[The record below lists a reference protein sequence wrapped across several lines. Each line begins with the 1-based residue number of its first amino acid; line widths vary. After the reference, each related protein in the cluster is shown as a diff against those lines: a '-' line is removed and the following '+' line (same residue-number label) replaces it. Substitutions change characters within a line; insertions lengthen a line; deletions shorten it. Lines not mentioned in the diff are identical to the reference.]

1 MVGGEGQDDFVHLER
16 YAIDRPDVYICGR
29 VSERTVVEGCHESK
43 RQGELSSGCVPV
55 KLEEDQPQSSASDQV
70 GTHSHHNWVSFPR
83 TDCHLRD

>member
-55 KLEEDQPQSSASDQV
+55 KLEDQPHSSASDQV
-70 GTHSHHNWVSFPR
+70 GPHSHHN
-83 TDCHLRD
+83 